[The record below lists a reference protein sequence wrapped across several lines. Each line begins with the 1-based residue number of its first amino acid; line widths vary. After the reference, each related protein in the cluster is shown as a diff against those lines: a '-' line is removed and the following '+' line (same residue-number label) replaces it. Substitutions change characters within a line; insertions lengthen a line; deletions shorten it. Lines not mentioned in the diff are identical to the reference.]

1 MVYQT
6 FVKFGLL
13 NEQNNL
19 SESGSPSRKR
29 LKAGQISPIGLAALA
44 IGIMSPALGLFALWG
59 PMEAA
64 AGPITPLVFL
74 ASAALA
80 LPTAVSYAFLNAE
93 VPSAGAA
100 CTWLWRAASPG
111 CGYLVG
117 LVMTTYF
124 VFAAVAQPLLFGMFF
139 RDLLGLCGIQAEG
152 LWALL
157 LAVPVITIP
166 VMWSTYRGAEASTK
180 LAVILMSIES
190 VVVIAL
196 SVTIIHTQSVVP
208 GGVNLQ
214 PLNPAAAT
222 HSFNGFWTA
231 MLLGVLAFC
240 GFDVVS
246 TAAEETHA
254 PREYLPKTIILT
266 VVGIS
271 LFWAFNSWAFT
282 LGMPESLVARYSAD
296 GLTAVTP
303 LAAQFWGFGKSLVVL
318 TAITGICAVYITGA
332 LGASRIIFAL
342 ARHRLLPQF
351 LARLDGGAAVPR
363 TALHVVFAATIIGD
377 VIALLA
383 FHNGLTAFTW
393 WANALVFFATL
404 TFAAVNV
411 SSFLYFRRIA
421 RPRYRP
427 LLHLLIPLLGVS
439 STLYLMYQSFFVAL
453 WNSGFETGQSVVYF
467 CLSLFA
473 VLLIVVLLVRSRYP
487 ALLEGAPPVEAEE
500 TCEPEPGR
508 VISEPAP

>member
-1 MVYQT
+1 M
-6 FVKFGLL
+6 
-13 NEQNNL
+13 
-19 SESGSPSRKR
+19 SESHPSRKR

-64 AGPITPLVFL
+64 AGPIAPLVFL

-80 LPTAVSYAFLNAE
+80 LPTAIAYASLNAV

-100 CTWLWRAASPG
+100 CTWLWRAASPS

-139 RDLLGLCGIQAEG
+139 RDLLGLCGIPSDG
-152 LWALL
+152 LWVLL
-157 LAVPVITIP
+157 LAIPVITIP
-166 VMWSTYRGAEASTK
+166 VMWSAYRGAEASTK
-180 LAVILMSIES
+180 LAVTLMTIES
-190 VVVIAL
+190 AVVIAL
-196 SVTIIHTQSVVP
+196 SFTILHTQSAIA
-208 GGVNLQ
+208 GGINLQ
-214 PLNPAAAT
+214 PFNPAAAT
-222 HSFNGFWTA
+222 HGFNGFWTA

-246 TAAEETHA
+246 TAAEETNA

-266 VVGIS
+266 VAGIA
-271 LFWAFNSWAFT
+271 LFWAINSWVFT
-282 LGMPESLVARYSAD
+282 LALPEDLVARYSAE

-303 LAAQFWGFGKSLVVL
+303 LAARFWGFGKALVVL
-318 TAITGICAVYITGA
+318 TGITGICAVYITSA

-342 ARHRLLPQF
+342 ARHRLLPEF
-351 LARLDGGAAVPR
+351 LARLQGEAAVPHR
-363 TALHVVFAATIIGD
+363 ALHVVFAATVIGD

-404 TFAAVNV
+404 TFAAVNA
-411 SSFLYFRRIA
+411 SSFLYFRRVA
-421 RPRYRP
+421 PAQYKP
-427 LLHLLIPLLGVS
+427 VAHLVIPLLGAS

-453 WNSGFETGQSVVYF
+453 WSSGFGTGQSVVYF
-467 CLSLFA
+467 CLALFA
-473 VLLIVVLLVRSRYP
+473 VLLVVVALVRGRYP
-487 ALLEGAPPVEAEE
+487 TLLEGAPPIEAEE
-500 TCEPEPGR
+500 TREPESGG
-508 VISEPAP
+508 VISDPLP